1 MYLACFSLQ
10 AQVAACRS
18 QLSSETESKQ
28 KPAYRQ
34 AQQLEELRNLQ
45 DRLTQEKEVWARERE
60 EQEKDL
66 NERKSDLQRLQVTIL
81 FIHCFLVSKF
91 NSISS
96 DLSTYHS
103 LFLPFLRTKCDQSRL
118 MFGSNG
124 SSFSES

>member
-1 MYLACFSLQ
+1 MAYLACCSLQ

-81 FIHCFLVSKF
+81 ALLHWCLVSKL
-91 NSISS
+91 NE
-96 DLSTYHS
+96 LSLDSFTYNPI
-103 LFLPFLRTKCDQSRL
+103 FFPFL
-118 MFGSNG
+118 G
-124 SSFSES
+124 SSAIRAG